1 MEEKIMV
8 RYLSFLLI
16 LFMLTACSNSPL
28 NDAKSLMKQG
38 DYPEALK
45 KLDEA
50 KINEPNNKD
59 IDKLIEMAKEKEN
72 AQGISEGLQDYIYKT
87 EPLITELLSLSESY
101 DVDNLNVDSIQEI
114 KDKYEPIKKE
124 LQSIRLKGDFGL
136 SGDPNI
142 TLDTALSRFDD
153 ALSEG
158 INLAKKNNGGN
169 MMHNPVAVSL
179 DIFKDDIDEYHQ
191 LIADLKSEN

>member
-1 MEEKIMV
+1 MV